1 MWIVFSLLTSFLET
15 SKDTLSK
22 LTSVKTNEFVNAFAL
37 QLFAAIILLPF
48 VVLSGL
54 PTLTLHFWLM
64 IAISCIGI
72 PTWSLLYMRAI
83 KLSPLSLSIPLLAF
97 NPVFTA
103 FFAIFFEKRFPDL
116 VGWLAISAITI
127 GLYLLR
133 FDYKKGETS
142 LLQPLLSLRSEPGS
156 LSMLGV
162 ALIWSVGTYVNKIG
176 IQGSSPIFFAFSITS
191 VGAIILFII
200 ALTKNAFHP
209 TISRTTWLL
218 LLPIGVLNGL
228 SELAL
233 MYALTTGFVP
243 YVVAIKRINILWSSL
258 IGVFFYKESL
268 SAIKLGGLLLMLL
281 GVGSLLLF

>member
-1 MWIVFSLLTSFLET
+1 MWIVFSLITSFLET

-22 LTSVKTNEFVNAFAL
+22 ISSVKTNEFVSAFAL
-37 QLFAAIILLPF
+37 QLFAAIVLLPF
-48 VVLSGL
+48 VLITGIPS
-54 PTLTLHFWLM
+54 LTQSYWLT
-64 IAISCIGI
+64 ILISCVGI
-72 PTWSLLYMRAI
+72 PAWSLLYMRAI

-103 FFAIFFEKRFPDL
+103 FFAIFFEKRFPDT
-116 VGWLAISAITI
+116 VGWMAIIAITI

-133 FDYKKGETS
+133 FNHTHTKTS
-142 LLQPLLSLRSEPGS
+142 LLEPLLSLRREPGS
-156 LSMLGV
+156 LAMLTV

-176 IQGSSPIFFAFSITS
+176 IQGSSPIFFAFSITG
-191 VGAIILFII
+191 VGAFVLFLI
-200 ALTKNAFHP
+200 ALFKGAFHP
-209 TISRTTWLL
+209 KVSRTTWLL
-218 LLPIGVLNGL
+218 LLPIGILNGL

-268 SAIKLGGLLLMLL
+268 SRVKLIGLLLMLL
-281 GVGSLLLF
+281 GVISLLLF